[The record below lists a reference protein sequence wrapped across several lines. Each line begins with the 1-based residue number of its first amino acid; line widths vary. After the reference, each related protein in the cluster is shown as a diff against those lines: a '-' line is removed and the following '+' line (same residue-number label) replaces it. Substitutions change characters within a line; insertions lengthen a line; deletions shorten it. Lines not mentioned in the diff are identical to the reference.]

1 MTVELSNS
9 TGDTEIDD
17 LLVGIVGIYEST
29 FPQRIRGYYVVGS
42 YGDGTAVPSS
52 DLDIG
57 ILFYARLTHTE
68 LRQCQDLIH
77 HCNALSHVRLDISS
91 LDESHLTRATASMKA
106 ALPIFGDKLAFHT
119 LPLEPIQDKIIR
131 SLFMAVQ
138 YMWILRGRADNL
150 YFPLRYP
157 DEDGEFYGYDS
168 FGEYVGGGEFGR
180 GTHLMVNLVTMMTTT
195 INALVL
201 GKQVGTKKESVM
213 TYYYDVDDEWADF
226 VVDVYQFLKEQWHYQ
241 IPQHREDRER
251 LRHFCERLIHFENF
265 LLAICRSYIL
275 KTLAGH
281 DKICLKY
288 TLDSLERIGYP
299 SGDFSKALRLVYVE
313 NDDEAIRCQ
322 IERITQKIVS
332 KLGN

>member
-1 MTVELSNS
+1 MPVELSNS
-9 TGDTEIDD
+9 TGDSEIDD
-17 LLVGIVGIYEST
+17 LLAGIVGIYEST
-29 FPQRIRGYYVVGS
+29 FPQRIRSYYVVGS

-57 ILFYARLTHTE
+57 ILFYKTLTLSE
-68 LRQCQDLIH
+68 LQQFQDLIH

-91 LDESHLTRATASMKA
+91 LDESRLTRATASMKA
-106 ALPIFGDKLAFHT
+106 ALPIFGDKMAFNA
-119 LPLEPIQDKIIR
+119 LPLEPIQDKITR

-138 YMWILRGRADNL
+138 YMWILRGRANNL

-157 DEDGEFYGYDS
+157 DHEGEFYGYDT
-168 FGEYVGGGEFGR
+168 FGEFGR
-180 GTHLMVNLVTMMTTT
+180 GTRLMVNLVTMMTTT
-195 INALVL
+195 INALVT

-241 IPQHREDRER
+241 IPQHHEDRER

-281 DKICLKY
+281 DRIRLKY
-288 TLDSLERIGYP
+288 ALDSLERIGYP

-313 NDDEAIRCQ
+313 NDDEAIRIQ

-332 KLGN
+332 K